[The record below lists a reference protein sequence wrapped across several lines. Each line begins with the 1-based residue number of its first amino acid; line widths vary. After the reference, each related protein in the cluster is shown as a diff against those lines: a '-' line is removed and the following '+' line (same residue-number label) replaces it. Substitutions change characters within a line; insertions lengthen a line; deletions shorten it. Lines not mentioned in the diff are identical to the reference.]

1 MTALGE
7 ALKTALEAKKKDY
20 SNFIWKGEK
29 KKVGDKYVQE
39 SKKIMDM
46 SEEELKQCFEH
57 CNKMLYSDSP
67 KLLGR
72 YNVLKEVDDVIE
84 KCNVELFLRY
94 CENSYLHNE
103 NRTPVKRTKL
113 WLSLR
118 KFMERNKDIAD
129 WNQVNISQVTSNIPS
144 EFEDIP
150 ILKVM
155 DGCIDNLG

>member
-29 KKVGDKYVQE
+29 RKEGKKFVQDNE
-39 SKKIMDM
+39 MIGEM
-46 SEEELKQCFEH
+46 SPERLRECYKH
-57 CNKMLYSDSP
+57 CERMLYSNDP
-67 KLLGR
+67 KNLGR